1 MEKLITVAARSHL
14 RVTEADLAP
23 TFGYME
29 GHSAVH
35 QPLHFIDHNIRSIV
49 VAWLVELSV
58 EPGLHQET
66 VFLAISLLDRFL
78 SLTKVRLIASARPIE
93 APARCVHARHACQLP
108 T

>member
-1 MEKLITVAARSHL
+1 MQLQALTPVVCRSHL
-14 RVTEADLAP
+14 REMEAELAP
-23 TFGYME
+23 TFGYMD

-35 QPLHFIDHNIRSIV
+35 QPLLFVDGNIRSIV

-78 SLTKVRLIASARPIE
+78 GLTKVNSSTCAVEISPPAECVRAR
-93 APARCVHARHACQLP
+93 
-108 T
+108 

>member
-1 MEKLITVAARSHL
+1 M
-14 RVTEADLAP
+14 D
-23 TFGYME
+23 

-35 QPLHFIDHNIRSIV
+35 QPLHFVDGNIRSVV

-78 SLTKVRLIASARPIE
+78 SITKVRYGPRTFPIG
-93 APARCVHARHACQLP
+93 APARRVHARFACQLP
-108 T
+108 DLS

>member
-1 MEKLITVAARSHL
+1 MPLCVRSHL
-14 RVTEADLAP
+14 REMEAELAP
-23 TFGYME
+23 TFGYMD

-35 QPLHFIDHNIRSIV
+35 QPLLFVDGNIRSIV

-78 SLTKVRLIASARPIE
+78 GLTKVRLSACPVAIWPPVPCIR
-93 APARCVHARHACQLP
+93 ARSACQL
-108 T
+108 TT

>member
-1 MEKLITVAARSHL
+1 MSAHSHL
-14 RVTEADLAP
+14 RETEAELAP
-23 TFGYME
+23 TFGYMD

-35 QPLHFIDHNIRSIV
+35 QPLHFVDGNIRSIV

-78 SLTKVRLIASARPIE
+78 SLTKVRNSPPALPNG
-93 APARCVHARHACQLP
+93 APARCVHTTFVCQLP

>member
-1 MEKLITVAARSHL
+1 M
-14 RVTEADLAP
+14 D
-23 TFGYME
+23 

-35 QPLHFIDHNIRSIV
+35 QPLHFVDGNIRSIV

-78 SLTKVRLIASARPIE
+78 SLTKVRYCPPTLQSG
-93 APARCVHARHACQLP
+93 APARCVHAGSACQLP